1 MHTKSTYFIAQATSV
16 PEERS
21 GEEVTPITRTS
32 DKSNIFGGP
41 LRLRV
46 IEARLYLQVFIIEFY
61 FRKLGKRL
69 LNTQNNTQAILF

>member
-46 IEARLYLQVFIIEFY
+46 IEVRLYIYLYLALVSPSVV
-61 FRKLGKRL
+61 K
-69 LNTQNNTQAILF
+69 

>member
-46 IEARLYLQVFIIEFY
+46 IEVRLYML
-61 FRKLGKRL
+61 
-69 LNTQNNTQAILF
+69 